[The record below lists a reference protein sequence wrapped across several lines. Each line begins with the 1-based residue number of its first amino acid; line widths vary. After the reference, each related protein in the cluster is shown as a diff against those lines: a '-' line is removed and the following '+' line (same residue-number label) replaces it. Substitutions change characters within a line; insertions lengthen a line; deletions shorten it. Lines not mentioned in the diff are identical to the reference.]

1 MKIKYLGICV
11 ISMILVFSVSVF
23 GIITSIPASDVG
35 KDNANAPENSPVI
48 DDQWGLIDVGPVR
61 VIAHTDEEVSSAL
74 ARGCKVVRDAKT
86 LKALTCSTNVAF
98 LLGLQEDIRVFA
110 MDSGANT
117 QIKADLV
124 QASGNNGSGRKVVVL
139 DTGYNYNHQELSS
152 SYLGGKDFVNND
164 IDPFDDNGHGSHVA
178 GLITADGVDAKAKG
192 VAPGTGVISGK
203 VLSASGSGYF
213 SDVVA
218 AIYWAVDGNDS
229 VYGTA
234 DDFNADAISMS
245 LGTSQPYTYKRFC
258 DGVLPDLTNAIKYA
272 VDRGVIVVSAAGNS
286 GNSGV
291 SIPGCIS
298 YSTTVGAVNKYDK
311 IASFSGKGNA
321 VDISTPG
328 VSLYSSWL
336 GSDYKTAS
344 GTSMATP
351 VTTGTVALIKVAHPG
366 YTVAQVQ
373 DALFK
378 TAKDLGKT
386 GKDTSY
392 GYGRVDAY
400 GAVNYVP

>member
-1 MKIKYLGICV
+1 M
-11 ISMILVFSVSVF
+11 
-23 GIITSIPASDVG
+23 
-35 KDNANAPENSPVI
+35 
-48 DDQWGLIDVGPVR
+48 
-61 VIAHTDEEVSSAL
+61 
-74 ARGCKVVRDAKT
+74 
-86 LKALTCSTNVAF
+86 
-98 LLGLQEDIRVFA
+98 
-110 MDSGANT
+110 
-117 QIKADLV
+117 
-124 QASGNNGSGRKVVVL
+124 
-139 DTGYNYNHQELSS
+139 
-152 SYLGGKDFVNND
+152 
-164 IDPFDDNGHGSHVA
+164 
-178 GLITADGVDAKAKG
+178 
-192 VAPGTGVISGK
+192 
-203 VLSASGSGYF
+203 
-213 SDVVA
+213 
-218 AIYWAVDGNDS
+218 DGNDS

>member
-1 MKIKYLGICV
+1 MENKYFSIVLLV
-11 ISMILVFSVSVF
+11 IMVLVFSVFTVLANDESK
-23 GIITSIPASDVG
+23 GG
-35 KDNANAPENSPVI
+35 K
-48 DDQWGLIDVGPVR
+48 VR
-61 VIAHTDEEVSSAL
+61 VIAHTDKEVSDGL
-74 ARGCKVVRDAKT
+74 GNGCKIVREARS
-86 LKALTCSTNVAF
+86 LKALVCSANVADS
-98 LLGLQEDIRVFA
+98 LGLQEDIEVFT

-124 QASGNNGSGRKVVVL
+124 QTSGNNGDGRKVVVL
-139 DTGYNYNHQELSS
+139 DTGYNYGHRELSS
-152 SYLGGKDFVNND
+152 SYLGGYDFVNDDN
-164 IDPFDDNGHGSHVA
+164 DPFDDNGHGSHVA
-178 GLITADGVDAKAKG
+178 GIITADGIDSKAKG
-192 VAPGTGVISGK
+192 VAPGTGIISGK

-218 AIYWAVDGNDS
+218 AIYWAVDGNDGI
-229 VYGTA
+229 YGTA
-234 DDFNADAISMS
+234 DDFDSDAISMS
-245 LGTSQPYTYKRFC
+245 LGTSRPYTYKSFC
-258 DGVLPDLTNAIKYA
+258 DNVLPDLTNAIKYA
-272 VDRGVIVVSAAGNS
+272 VDRGVVVVAAAGNS
-286 GNSGV
+286 GSPGV

-298 YSTTVGAVNKYDK
+298 YSTTVGAVDKYDK
-311 IASFSGKGNA
+311 IASFSGRGKA
-321 VDISTPG
+321 VDISAPG

-336 GSDYKTAS
+336 GSNYKTAS

-351 VTTGTVALIKVAHPG
+351 VVSGTVGLIKVAHPG

-400 GAVNYVP
+400 GAVNYLAP